1 MKAKVDTGRKTGLFP
16 LLRIRNPWGNDT
28 EWRGAWSDGSREWQ
42 FIPEDEKDNIGL
54 TFDVDGE
61 FYMSQKDFLR
71 QFDTLE
77 ICNLSPDT
85 MDEDEEYSAQVRAY
99 KDITWL
105 CEKEKKLKNKEP
117 KRKYVLARKRKERA
131 KKK

>member
-1 MKAKVDTGRKTGLFP
+1 MVKAKVDTGRKSGLFP

-42 FIPEDEKDNIGL
+42 FIPEEEKENLGL

-77 ICNLSPDT
+77 ICNLSPET
-85 MDEDEEYSAQVRAY
+85 VDEDEEYSAQVIKSELMIDLNSINIY
-99 KDITWL
+99 ISKSNL
-105 CEKEKKLKNKEP
+105 N
-117 KRKYVLARKRKERA
+117 
-131 KKK
+131 